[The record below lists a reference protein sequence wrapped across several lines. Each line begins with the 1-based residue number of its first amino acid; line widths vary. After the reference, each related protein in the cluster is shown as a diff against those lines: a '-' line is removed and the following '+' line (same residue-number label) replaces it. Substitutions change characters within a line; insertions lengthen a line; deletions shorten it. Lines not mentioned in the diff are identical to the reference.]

1 MEHEHRSVLT
11 LFANQPFSAGA
22 SVHLGD
28 DAAHHARVRR
38 VRPGDAI
45 RLLDGAGGMAS
56 GLVASITKRTVE
68 VRLDDVKRRPRPTA
82 LEVIVPVA
90 DRDRMLIAAEK
101 CVELQITAWHP
112 VFFSRSKS
120 VATRGEGEKFHDKV
134 WARMRSALE
143 QSGGAWLP
151 RIHEE
156 SDAEAALQTIG
167 ASQRR
172 FILDAGGASFH
183 GQPLA
188 DETAVAV
195 GPEGGF
201 ESAELERAVSL
212 GWTPV
217 SLGSTT
223 LRFETAI
230 IAAVAVIR
238 AAQYSQGRSNGE

>member
-1 MEHEHRSVLT
+1 M
-11 LFANQPFSAGA
+11 
-22 SVHLGD
+22 
-28 DAAHHARVRR
+28 ARGV
-38 VRPGDAI
+38 
-45 RLLDGAGGMAS
+45 
-56 GLVASITKRTVE
+56 VASITRDSVE
-68 VRLDDVKRRPRPTA
+68 VRLADVDRHPRPTT

-90 DRDRMLIAAEK
+90 DRDRMLLAAEK

-112 VFFSRSKS
+112 VYFSRSKS

-134 WARMRSALE
+134 SARMRSALE

-172 FILDAGGASFH
+172 FILDARGASFH
-183 GQPLA
+183 GQALA

-195 GPEGGF
+195 GPEGGL

-217 SLGSTT
+217 SLGNTT

-238 AAQYSQGRSNGE
+238 AAQYSQGRV